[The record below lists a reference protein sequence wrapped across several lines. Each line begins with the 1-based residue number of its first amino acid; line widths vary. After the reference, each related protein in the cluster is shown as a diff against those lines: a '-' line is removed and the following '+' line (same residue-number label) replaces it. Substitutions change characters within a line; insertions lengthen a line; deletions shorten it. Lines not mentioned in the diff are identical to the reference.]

1 MRASKGC
8 VRGLGG
14 QRVYPDFTGRQV
26 AVPSE
31 YFNLTG
37 EIYFGTVARW
47 CKYTSA
53 GGKQLWGYDI
63 HYNAGDEW
71 YMIEEDVNRYV
82 RPPADVNDDT
92 SNGNQLADVLGG
104 TDVEHELYLNDG
116 VKPDW
121 MS

>member
-1 MRASKGC
+1 M
-8 VRGLGG
+8 GLVELGLLC
-14 QRVYPDFTGRQV
+14 P
-26 AVPSE
+26 
-31 YFNLTG
+31 
-37 EIYFGTVARW
+37 
-47 CKYTSA
+47 

-71 YMIEEDVNRYV
+71 YMIEEDVSRYV
-82 RPPADVNDDT
+82 RR
-92 SNGNQLADVLGG
+92 NGNQLADVLGG

>member
-1 MRASKGC
+1 M
-8 VRGLGG
+8 GLVELGLLC
-14 QRVYPDFTGRQV
+14 P
-26 AVPSE
+26 
-31 YFNLTG
+31 
-37 EIYFGTVARW
+37 
-47 CKYTSA
+47 

-71 YMIEEDVNRYV
+71 YMIEEDVSRYV
-82 RPPADVNDDT
+82 RPADVNDDT

-104 TDVEHELYLNDG
+104 TDVEYELYLNDG